1 MYVCVCTYHTC
12 ICVHVCMYVR
22 MYYAMLCGGARTHTQ
37 TQAGP
42 LQGQYE
48 CIIYTVFYFIYHAIM
63 HRLNECN
70 LVIKCSVTGENV
82 G

>member
-1 MYVCVCTYHTC
+1 MNVLFILYFILYHT
-12 ICVHVCMYVR
+12 H
-22 MYYAMLCGGARTHTQ
+22 

-82 G
+82 GKQSSAI